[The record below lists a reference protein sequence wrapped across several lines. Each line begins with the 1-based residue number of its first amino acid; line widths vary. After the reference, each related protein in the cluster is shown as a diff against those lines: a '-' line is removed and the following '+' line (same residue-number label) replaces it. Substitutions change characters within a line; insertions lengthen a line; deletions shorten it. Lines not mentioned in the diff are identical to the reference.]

1 MRAVVMRNCALV
13 VDTVPDPEPQAGDVL
28 VRTIACGICGSDLHA
43 LQHGAA
49 LVAAQ
54 REMGAPKVMD
64 LGRDV
69 IMGHEFAGEI
79 LDYGPGTVRSWP
91 VGTPVCSVPMVLRP
105 TSMEALGF
113 SNELPGGYGE
123 RMVLSSALV
132 LPIPNGLPP
141 ELAALTEPMAVGLHA
156 VGLAN
161 LAPHDVPLVIGC
173 GPVGLAVIAALKLRG
188 AAPIVAADFSPAR
201 RALAVRMGADVVVDP
216 AAQSPYASWREVA
229 VATSADQAT
238 PPNFLLPSDV
248 PLRPAVVFECVG
260 VPGVVDTIVAG
271 APPHARV
278 VVVGVCM
285 ERDAFRPLFALV
297 KEIQLRFAF
306 YYSPEEYAETLAA
319 LGDGRID
326 VAPLVTG
333 RVGLDEVPEAF
344 HTLAT
349 PAQHAK
355 ILVRP

>member
-1 MRAVVMRNCALV
+1 MRAVVMRNSTLV
-13 VDTVPDPEPQAGDVL
+13 VDTVADPEPQAGEVL

-43 LQHGAA
+43 LQHGAE

-54 REMGAPKVMD
+54 RDMGATKVMD
-64 LGRDV
+64 LGRDIV
-69 IMGHEFAGEI
+69 MGHEFCGEV
-79 LDYGPGTVRSWP
+79 LDYGPGTERTLK
-91 VGTPVCSVPMVLRP
+91 VGTAVCSVPMVLRP
-105 TSMEALGF
+105 TAIEAVGF

-123 RMVLSSALV
+123 RMVLSRAFV
-132 LPIPNGLPP
+132 LPVPNGLAP

-156 VGLAN
+156 VGLAS
-161 LAPHDVPLVIGC
+161 LSSRDVPLVIGC

-201 RALAVRMGADVVVDP
+201 RALAERMGADVVVDP
-216 AAQSPYASWREVA
+216 AARSPYASWRDVA
-229 VATSADQAT
+229 VARTAGEAA
-238 PPNFLLPSDV
+238 PPNFMLPSDV

-260 VPGVVDTIVAG
+260 VPGVVATIVEG
-271 APPHARV
+271 APPNARI

-285 ERDAFRPLFALV
+285 ERDAFRPLVALV
-297 KEIQLRFAF
+297 KEINLRFAF
-306 YYSPEEYAETLAA
+306 YYTPEEYAETLAA

-333 RVGLDEVPEAF
+333 RVELEGVAGAF
-344 HTLAT
+344 RELAS

-355 ILVRP
+355 ILVKP

>member
-1 MRAVVMRNCALV
+1 MRAVVMRNSALV
-13 VDTVPDPEPQAGDVL
+13 VDTIPDPEPQAGEVL

-43 LQHGAA
+43 LRHGAE

-54 REMGAPKVMD
+54 RDMGAPKVMD

-69 IMGHEFAGEI
+69 VMGHEFAGEI
-79 LDYGPGTVRSWP
+79 LDYGPGTERVLP
-91 VGTPVCSVPMVLRP
+91 VGTPVCSVPILLRP
-105 TSMEALGF
+105 AAVEAVGF
-113 SNELPGGYGE
+113 SNEVPGGYGE
-123 RMVLSSALV
+123 RMVLSSAFV
-132 LPIPNGLPP
+132 LPVPNGLPP
-141 ELAALTEPMAVGLHA
+141 ELAALTEPVAVGVHA
-156 VGLAN
+156 VGLAS
-161 LAPHDVPLVIGC
+161 LGPHDVPLVVGC

-188 AAPIVAADFSPAR
+188 ATPIVAADFSPTR
-201 RALAVRMGADVVVDP
+201 RALALRMGADVVVDP

-229 VATSADQAT
+229 VATSAEQAA
-238 PPNFLLPSDV
+238 PPSFLLPSDV

-260 VPGVVDTIVAG
+260 VPGVVDAILEGV
-271 APPHARV
+271 PPHARV

-285 ERDAFRPLFALV
+285 ERDAFRPLLALV
-297 KEIQLRFAF
+297 KEIGLRFAF
-306 YYSPEEYAETLAA
+306 YYTPDEYAETLAA

-344 HTLAT
+344 RTLAT
-349 PAQHAK
+349 PAGHCK